1 MRSLKVTEA
10 NRAWAGN
17 YSREFRAWI
26 KRHGFDK
33 MPAATR
39 SVAVELHEHAEA
51 ITSWRDGCQSDK
63 GDGSF
68 TRYRSQDAGEPL
80 SARQMPTQDLRRD
93 AQQAWARFCACTKAL
108 PADQAAPLWATVTAE
123 AQLHLRVAP
132 SRPAAGSGQKKVI
145 CGPPWCLSSSV

>member
-10 NRAWAGN
+10 NRAWGRN

-51 ITSWRDGCQSDK
+51 ITSWRDGLPERQ
-63 GDGSF
+63 
-68 TRYRSQDAGEPL
+68 RRRLIHPL
-80 SARQMPTQDLRRD
+80 SVTRRWKAAVQVKEQAVTD
-93 AQQAWARFCACTKAL
+93 TRKATAAWARFVAHVEALAPEEAL
-108 PADQAAPLWATVTAE
+108 PLWQAAQAQATAVLGAT
-123 AQLHLRVAP
+123 L
-132 SRPAAGSGQKKVI
+132 
-145 CGPPWCLSSSV
+145 